1 MIFSSTKIVV
11 IIPVVENEIFQE
23 IDTVGTGYLL
33 PDLLFSNLHSFCSGF
48 GLNCVKKCGF
58 KVQTGIPEVHPS
70 LKKGEEILCLK
81 ILITKPSFGKAV
93 GFVWSLK
100 FDDGCLLKK
109 QYKLF

>member
-11 IIPVVENEIFQE
+11 IIPVIEKEILQE
-23 IDTVGTGYLL
+23 VDTVRYL
-33 PDLLFSNLHSFCSGF
+33 PRYQLFSNLQSFCSGF

-58 KVQTGIPEVHPS
+58 KVRIGIPEVHPS